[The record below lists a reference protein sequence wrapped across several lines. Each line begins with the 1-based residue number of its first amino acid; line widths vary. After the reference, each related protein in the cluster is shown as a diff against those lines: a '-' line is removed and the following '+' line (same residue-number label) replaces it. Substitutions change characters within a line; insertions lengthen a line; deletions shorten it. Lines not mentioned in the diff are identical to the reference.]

1 MRQKYVISRNVVKN
15 RFRIKE
21 YAVLTRI
28 PRNTITLVQQKEN
41 YSLLGQETYDS
52 DVIGRSISK
61 GKRALVS
68 TIRTENLFP
77 IEPYARKIAESVI
90 ALYRSAN
97 DDSEELLFDDVDL
110 LSEPETKN

>member
-1 MRQKYVISRNVVKN
+1 MRQKYVISRNMVKN
-15 RFRIKE
+15 RFKIKE

-28 PRNTITLVQQKEN
+28 PRNTVSLVPPKEN

-52 DVIGRSISK
+52 DLIGRSIDK

-68 TIRTENLFP
+68 TLRTKNLFP

-90 ALYRSAN
+90 ALYKSAN
-97 DDSEELLFDDVDL
+97 DDSAELLFDDVDL
-110 LSEPETKN
+110 LPEHVA